1 MEKQERFE
9 KISKSYILKNKDI
22 SVLKF
27 EYEEKKEKSLTGKYS
42 SYKLKHIE
50 ILREDLLPK
59 SYPVKDKY
67 NTTELRKWIENR
79 KAPKNR
85 KNINNLINHEIQKY
99 KLDSKNFMNY
109 IDISFGLSLND
120 SYWIVPEDE
129 KEYKWQDYNL
139 YKNKFSEKL
148 SLIAFGEKGIADN
161 SLDEIK
167 TSPEY
172 TTNGMLA
179 KCWAIMDNDIYLL
192 KKSSE
197 HHKIEAI
204 AEYYMG
210 QVADI
215 MGFNHVDY
223 DITTYHEN
231 IVSSCKLFTNEDEGY
246 IPLSNCLTK
255 EEIVKRPDKLLKRI
269 EELTGREFL
278 EDIMVF
284 DSLIYNEDRHL
295 GNYGLIVNNNTGEL
309 LRPAPIFDN
318 GNSALMLYNDLP
330 KDSSEIFAEH
340 RIGLSFNVLSEEFV
354 SERHRKGLEK
364 LKDFKF
370 IRHPKFNLPEEL
382 LEKTEKFISQRAK
395 FISNQLE
402 KKLEKNL
409 EKKTEKDITK
419 KNRER
424 TRIRSKSGIER

>member
-1 MEKQERFE
+1 
-9 KISKSYILKNKDI
+9 
-22 SVLKF
+22 
-27 EYEEKKEKSLTGKYS
+27 
-42 SYKLKHIE
+42 
-50 ILREDLLPK
+50 
-59 SYPVKDKY
+59 
-67 NTTELRKWIENR
+67 
-79 KAPKNR
+79 
-85 KNINNLINHEIQKY
+85 
-99 KLDSKNFMNY
+99 
-109 IDISFGLSLND
+109 
-120 SYWIVPEDE
+120 
-129 KEYKWQDYNL
+129 
-139 YKNKFSEKL
+139 
-148 SLIAFGEKGIADN
+148 
-161 SLDEIK
+161 
-167 TSPEY
+167 
-172 TTNGMLA
+172 
-179 KCWAIMDNDIYLL
+179 
-192 KKSSE
+192 
-197 HHKIEAI
+197 
-204 AEYYMG
+204 
-210 QVADI
+210 
-215 MGFNHVDY
+215 
-223 DITTYHEN
+223 
-231 IVSSCKLFTNEDEGY
+231 LFTNEDEGY

-318 GNSALMLYNDLP
+318 GNSALMLYSDLP
-330 KDSSEIFAEH
+330 KDSTEIFAEH

-402 KKLEKNL
+402 KKLEQNL

-424 TRIRSKSGIER
+424 TRNRSKLGIER